1 MNSDR
6 FPCGHAK
13 KRGNIY
19 HKWYPNRRKHYP
31 VCYACVLDRNARYK
45 RSQFAQRR
53 RCLLAEVW
61 RGAGACT

>member
-19 HKWYPNRRKHYP
+19 LKWYKNRAARYP
-31 VCYACVLDRNARYK
+31 VCYACVLARSARYK
-45 RSQFAQRR
+45 LRQRR
-53 RCLLAEVW
+53 RCLLAEAW